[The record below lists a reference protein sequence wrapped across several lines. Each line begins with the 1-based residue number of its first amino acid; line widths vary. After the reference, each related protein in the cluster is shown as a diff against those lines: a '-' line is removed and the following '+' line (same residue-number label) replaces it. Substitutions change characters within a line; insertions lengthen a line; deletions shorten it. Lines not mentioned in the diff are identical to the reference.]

1 MLCHPAAQ
9 ISTSRGSAG
18 SLRETFGPEQS
29 FSKFVSFHRI
39 KMCQEVAEGL
49 RFSCRGPRFEV
60 HML

>member
-1 MLCHPAAQ
+1 MLCPPAAQ

-60 HML
+60 HTQ